1 MDGKTSAIDP
11 LVRKGLHIDQ
21 DMTNEARALA
31 RTGPRARKGLVGRV

>member
-31 RTGPRARKGLVGRV
+31 RAGPRARKGLVGRV